1 MRLPNGYGSVTKVS
15 GNRRKPW
22 RARVT
27 LGWTTTDD
35 GKTKQIVKYIGYYA
49 SKKEALKAIAEYHEN
64 PYDIDN
70 NITFAEIYEKWSKEA
85 YLNMINDTAQGYK
98 SAYKICTSLYD
109 MSFKD
114 IKQSHLQAVIDN
126 SGKNYPTLRKL
137 KVLLN
142 QLYDYAMAND
152 IVSKNYADYINITK
166 FKDTSN
172 KTTHTIFTANEIQTL
187 WDNVERNE
195 YLQIILMLIYSGVR
209 ISELLELKKGNI
221 NLEERWFDV
230 VGSKTEAGIR
240 KVPIS
245 KKTIKFFEY
254 WYNKTSS
261 EYLLTT
267 PDGKPFGYRNYY
279 DSYWKPF
286 LKELN
291 MEHRPHDTRHTCV
304 SMLAM
309 NEVSQT
315 LIKMIV
321 GHSGAMTLTEKVYT
335 HIEISKLIEAIDKI

>member
-1 MRLPNGYGSVTKVS
+1 MKGVFKMRLPNGYGSVTKVS

-35 GKTKQIVKYIGYYA
+35 GKTKQIVKYIGYYS

-85 YLNMINDTAQGYK
+85 YLNMISDTAQGYK

-109 MSFKD
+109 MPFKD

-172 KTTHTIFTANEIQTL
+172 KTTHTIFTAN
-187 WDNVERNE
+187 
-195 YLQIILMLIYSGVR
+195 
-209 ISELLELKKGNI
+209 
-221 NLEERWFDV
+221 
-230 VGSKTEAGIR
+230 
-240 KVPIS
+240 
-245 KKTIKFFEY
+245 
-254 WYNKTSS
+254 
-261 EYLLTT
+261 
-267 PDGKPFGYRNYY
+267 
-279 DSYWKPF
+279 
-286 LKELN
+286 
-291 MEHRPHDTRHTCV
+291 
-304 SMLAM
+304 
-309 NEVSQT
+309 
-315 LIKMIV
+315 
-321 GHSGAMTLTEKVYT
+321 
-335 HIEISKLIEAIDKI
+335 